1 MNVEDYIRIN
11 FTQTLNEG
19 FKGGFQSLFIILII
33 SVVILE
39 NVTPFFCVHA
49 GYGYI
54 GLCSGPQ
61 STAAIR
67 SMGRRL
73 TGRRGAPLSLFP
85 CYRSLLR
92 ASIVRESAWRP
103 PYTSLPVRCC
113 QIPLTTEHSAYRTI
127 HAVHTMPTIPST
139 HSTDIK
145 ALAVAIVQ
153 ENIRLFI
160 FTLSGVSAARPP
172 SPRQGAGPGA
182 RALRVPCR
190 FRVVLACASKKAI
203 CNYL

>member
-73 TGRRGAPLSLFP
+73 TGRRGAPLSL
-85 CYRSLLR
+85 SLLPILTPREHCPRVRVAPTLHLVTCSLLSNTTYHR
-92 ASIVRESAWRP
+92 AQCISYHP
-103 PYTSLPVRCC
+103 RC
-113 QIPLTTEHSAYRTI
+113 TYHANHTI
-127 HAVHTMPTIPST
+127 HPFHRHQGTGSSHCTGK
-139 HSTDIK
+139 HK
-145 ALAVAIVQ
+145 AFHLHAIGRIGCAPAQ
-153 ENIRLFI
+153 PQAGRR
-160 FTLSGVSAARPP
+160 AR
-172 SPRQGAGPGA
+172 RQGAA
-182 RALRVPCR
+182 CR
-190 FRVVLACASKKAI
+190 FRVVPACASKKAI